1 MATDYPPLD
10 DHTIVE
16 DFVGASCSLQS
27 INSRRLNWPPD
38 IGYSPIPYHLAN
50 RNTLHIQNSASETA
64 CSDRLSALPHWHV
77 PSHTQD
83 QQPLPWLVV
92 YPYHPIIETWGTSN
106 TNSAYPT
113 IFIPTDE
120 LDSDDNP
127 ALFNSLPESLRNLWG
142 NILIST
148 RYRYILYH
156 TNKKIRIKAAVFL
169 AQRLNNNTPYFVNL
183 RGRSADSPLPAPS
196 AELTGLCE
204 AFLTRCRDVLLGRR
218 RAFHLE
224 DYTKWVSHNAAPVIP
239 YSPDSQQPTY
249 SAAPQ
254 TATPLPEPYLATTL
268 PDAPPAPIP
277 ATATTEPSPPQSTS
291 SVSAFTQAIPP
302 LADFASEILSA
313 ASDIPTESPR
323 DTTTPMAVDPT
334 PVPSSTGPSLTPL
347 PAVPP
352 PVGPPLQGPSPPQ
365 PRIG

>member
-16 DFVGASCSLQS
+16 DFVGASCSLLS

-50 RNTLHIQNSASETA
+50 RNTLHIQNSASETV

-92 YPYHPIIETWGTSN
+92 YPYHPIIETWGTGN
-106 TNSAYPT
+106 TNSPYPT
-113 IFIPTDE
+113 LFIPTDE

-196 AELTGLCE
+196 EELTGLCE

-218 RAFHLE
+218 RAYHLE
-224 DYTKWVSHNAAPVIP
+224 DYT
-239 YSPDSQQPTY
+239 
-249 SAAPQ
+249 
-254 TATPLPEPYLATTL
+254 
-268 PDAPPAPIP
+268 
-277 ATATTEPSPPQSTS
+277 
-291 SVSAFTQAIPP
+291 
-302 LADFASEILSA
+302 
-313 ASDIPTESPR
+313 
-323 DTTTPMAVDPT
+323 
-334 PVPSSTGPSLTPL
+334 LTVL
-347 PAVPP
+347 V
-352 PVGPPLQGPSPPQ
+352 Q
-365 PRIG
+365 

>member
-10 DHTIVE
+10 DNTIVE

-27 INSRRLNWPPD
+27 IMSRSLNWPPD

-50 RNTLHIQNSASETA
+50 RNTLHIQQSASETA

-77 PSHTQD
+77 PSHTHD
-83 QQPLPWLVV
+83 QQPLPWLVI

-106 TNSAYPT
+106 TGSSYPN

-127 ALFNSLPESLRNLWG
+127 ALFNALPESLRNLWG

-183 RGRSADSPLPAPS
+183 RGRSEDTPLPAPS

-204 AFLTRCRDVLLGRR
+204 AFLTRCREVLLGRR

-239 YSPDSQQPTY
+239 YNPDSQRPTY

-254 TATPLPEPYLATTL
+254 TATPLPEPSSATTL
-268 PDAPPAPIP
+268 PAAPTAPIP
-277 ATATTEPSPPQSTS
+277 APATMEPSPPQSTS
-291 SVSAFTQAIPP
+291 SVSAFTQAIP
-302 LADFASEILSA
+302 LADFVSEIPSSGVRLSNG
-313 ASDIPTESPR
+313 
-323 DTTTPMAVDPT
+323 
-334 PVPSSTGPSLTPL
+334 VPSRHHHTHGSRPNSRSIFHGT
-347 PAVPP
+347 
-352 PVGPPLQGPSPPQ
+352 
-365 PRIG
+365 R

>member
-1 MATDYPPLD
+1 MVVLYLSRLLAFLRGTIAPALPYSNVTPLHMATDYPPLD

-16 DFVGASCSLQS
+16 DFVGASCFLQS
-27 INSRRLNWPPD
+27 ILSRNLNWPPD
-38 IGYSPIPYHLAN
+38 IGYSPIPYHLVT
-50 RNTLHIQNSASETA
+50 RNTLHIQQSATETA

-106 TNSAYPT
+106 TNSSYPT

-127 ALFNSLPESLRNLWG
+127 ALFNFVPESLRNLWG

-183 RGRSADSPLPAPS
+183 RGRSADTPLPAPS

-224 DYTKWVSHNAAPVIP
+224 DCTKWVSRNAAPVIP

-254 TATPLPEPYLATTL
+254 TATPLPEPYSATT
-268 PDAPPAPIP
+268 
-277 ATATTEPSPPQSTS
+277 
-291 SVSAFTQAIPP
+291 
-302 LADFASEILSA
+302 A
-313 ASDIPTESPR
+313 ASDIPMECPR
-323 DTTTPMAVDPT
+323 DTTTPMAVDPN
-334 PVPSSTGPSLTPL
+334 PVPP
-347 PAVPP
+347 
-352 PVGPPLQGPSPPQ
+352 
-365 PRIG
+365 

>member
-1 MATDYPPLD
+1 MATDYPPLN

-27 INSRRLNWPPD
+27 ILTRNLNWPPD
-38 IGYSPIPYHLAN
+38 IGYSPIPYPLVT
-50 RNTLHIQNSASETA
+50 RNSLHIQQSATETA
-64 CSDRLSALPHWHV
+64 CSDRLAALPHWHV

-92 YPYHPIIETWGTSN
+92 YPYHPIIDTWGTSN
-106 TNSAYPT
+106 TNSSYPT

-120 LDSDDNP
+120 VDSDDNP
-127 ALFNSLPESLRNLWG
+127 SLFTSLPESLRNLWG

-169 AQRLNNNTPYFVNL
+169 AQRLNNNTPYFANL
-183 RGRSADSPLPAPS
+183 RGRSVDTPLPAPS

-224 DYTKWVSHNAAPVIP
+224 DYNKWVSNNAAPVIP
-239 YSPDSQQPTY
+239 YNPGVASNPWWHDQ
-249 SAAPQ
+249 AAPQ
-254 TATPLPEPYLATTL
+254 
-268 PDAPPAPIP
+268 PILG
-277 ATATTEPSPPQSTS
+277 S
-291 SVSAFTQAIPP
+291 
-302 LADFASEILSA
+302 
-313 ASDIPTESPR
+313 ASD
-323 DTTTPMAVDPT
+323 
-334 PVPSSTGPSLTPL
+334 GP
-347 PAVPP
+347 
-352 PVGPPLQGPSPPQ
+352 
-365 PRIG
+365 